1 MSEIK
6 GNVPFYFNGDFGTGD
21 TIKGWVAEFDINA
34 VTGHQTNIRN
44 EIAFYQGIFS
54 GEAIIRFASEEKIRS
69 AYEALAAG
77 GKIVKP
83 LREVPAGGLY
93 AAVTDRN
100 GIEWNLE
107 YNG

>member
-1 MSEIK
+1 MSGVE

-21 TIKGWVAEFDINA
+21 TSKRWIAEGNCK
-34 VTGHQTNIRN
+34 N
-44 EIAFYQGIFS
+44 EIAFYQSIFS
-54 GEAIIRFASEEKIRS
+54 GEPVIRFDSEEKIRS

-83 LREVPAGGLY
+83 LMEAPIGGLF

-100 GIEWNLE
+100 GIGWNLQ
-107 YNG
+107 YDRG